1 MRGAEVPRVWYFA
14 YGSNMQGATLRGRRG
29 ITWARALPARVAGWR
44 FVCDKPPLIP
54 GMGESFANLV
64 PEEGAAVYGVVFEL
78 EAEDLAHVE
87 LTEGVLIGNYR
98 RVDVLAEPL
107 AGAPAVTAATLV
119 TDARASGLAPS
130 ERYRAMLVE
139 GAREHGLPAE
149 WIAFLEALPA
159 RPETA
164 EAGRLRPLLDA
175 VLAHRAR

>member
-1 MRGAEVPRVWYFA
+1 MPRVWYFA

-44 FVCDKPPLIP
+44 FVCDKPPLLT

-64 PEEGAAVYGVVFEL
+64 PEEGAEVCGVLFEL
-78 EAEDLAHVE
+78 EADDLAHVE

-98 RVDVLAEPL
+98 RIEVVAAPL
-107 AGAPAVTAATLV
+107 DGRDAVTAATLI
-119 TDARASGLAPS
+119 TDARDPGLAPS
-130 ERYRAMLVE
+130 ERYRAVLVE

-149 WIAFLEALPA
+149 WIAFLESLPA

-164 EAGRLRPLLDA
+164 EAAGLRPILDA
-175 VLAHRAR
+175 ALAAKAR